1 VAASNLKLFDEN
13 KANMLSDEEYN
24 TNTQRLNGVQTG
36 VASSSLQNKTLYQ
49 TSLVAYAIGQ
59 LMIANGKDATDS
71 AAVSTFVANMDATM
85 LQKVKDI
92 ATTEEAQQG
101 LLNTKYMTPA
111 LTKVAIEYMC
121 VLKSGSTMTG
131 PLILS
136 GAPTQENQ
144 AATKSYV
151 DSSIGGIFEIGDTIK
166 SYSNKTGN
174 WHICDNSKYDSST
187 YSTLYSKLGK
197 LISTDNIISY
207 VYSNKVQNLKS
218 KFKNYNDYICWLEV
232 SGNSVSLC
240 YTTDFSTI
248 NRRSIY
254 NNRGVIIGDWII
266 VPEKNTILISIS
278 IEGDLYFL
286 YTTGGLDGSFSAKGK
301 YNDFDRYHSLTYEN
315 GYFIFVTGD
324 NRRDY
329 RFSISYATD
338 PSQLGEPQ
346 EWTGV
351 QNPQLDKI
359 SIYYNDIRKKYY
371 YAISEKRFSP
381 YSTDIY
387 ECDTINGNYTLSR
400 SYINKNNGF
409 FYFNNY
415 LYVMYADFIYK
426 IDKVNYDL
434 ISCFCSENINGLRV
448 LTVCQDCVLFVTVI
462 NTQSGDLSDAYILYQ
477 FRNDKIVNKLNMLLD
492 LNLNLLYAYSN
503 YFVYSLNNPEKSD
516 NLYIYVNNY
525 GSYYPWFND
534 KITYIKQS

>member
-1 VAASNLKLFDEN
+1 
-13 KANMLSDEEYN
+13 M
-24 TNTQRLNGVQTG
+24 
-36 VASSSLQNKTLYQ
+36 
-49 TSLVAYAIGQ
+49 
-59 LMIANGKDATDS
+59 
-71 AAVSTFVANMDATM
+71 
-85 LQKVKDI
+85 
-92 ATTEEAQQG
+92 
-101 LLNTKYMTPA
+101 
-111 LTKVAIEYMC
+111 
-121 VLKSGSTMTG
+121 
-131 PLILS
+131 
-136 GAPTQENQ
+136 
-144 AATKSYV
+144 
-151 DSSIGGIFEIGDTIK
+151 
-166 SYSNKTGN
+166 
-174 WHICDNSKYDSST
+174 
-187 YSTLYSKLGK
+187 
-197 LISTDNIISY
+197 
-207 VYSNKVQNLKS
+207 QNLKS

-232 SGNSVSLC
+232 SDISIRLC

-254 NNRGVIIGDWII
+254 NKGGFNIGDWII
-266 VPEKNTILISIS
+266 VPERNTILITITTN
-278 IEGDLYFL
+278 IDFYFL
-286 YTTGGLDGSFSAKGK
+286 YTTGGLDGAFSTKGL
-301 YNDFDRYHSLTYEN
+301 YDNFDRYHSLTYEN

-324 NRRDY
+324 ARRDY

-415 LYVMYADFIYK
+415 LYVIYSNFIFK

-434 ISCFCSENINGLRV
+434 IVCFSNENFNPLQNV
-448 LTVCQDCVLFVTVI
+448 TVCQDCVLFI
-462 NTQSGDLSDAYILYQ
+462 EYIHSDSSSAGITYKLYQ
-477 FRNDKIVNKLNMLLD
+477 FREDKIINILDMLLD
-492 LNLNLLYAYSN
+492 LNLKLLYAYSD
-503 YFVYSLNNPEKSD
+503 YFVYSLNNPEESD
-516 NLYIYVNNY
+516 KLYIYVNNY